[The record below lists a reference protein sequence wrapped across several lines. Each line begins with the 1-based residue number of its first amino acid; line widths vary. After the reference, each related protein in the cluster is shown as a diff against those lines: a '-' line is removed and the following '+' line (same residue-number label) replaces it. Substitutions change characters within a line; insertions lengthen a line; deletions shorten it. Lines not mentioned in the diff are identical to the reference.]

1 MTKNISAK
9 SVVVIDFETTGLSP
23 KLGDRVIEVGAVI
36 IENNVI
42 KNRFESL
49 INPGFK
55 ISQFI
60 QGFTG
65 ITNIMLKTAPNKER
79 VMKDF
84 SKFLK
89 NNNIVAH
96 NASFDKRFLDAEFK
110 KLGLSYTGEFACTM
124 LAARRLYPFSINH
137 KLETILDYLKI
148 KKTKQF
154 HRALADAEMAARLW
168 IHMIKDVEKKHNY
181 REISFHLMQKLCK
194 INKRETHNF
203 LRKHFECCND

>member
-1 MTKNISAK
+1 MNKNISAK
-9 SVVVIDFETTGLSP
+9 SVVVLDFETTGLSP
-23 KLGDRVIEVGAVI
+23 QYGDRVIEVGAVI

-49 INPGFK
+49 INPGIK

-60 QGFTG
+60 QEFTG
-65 ITNIMLKTAPNKER
+65 ITNKMLKTAPNSES

-84 SKFLK
+84 SKFLN

-110 KLGLSYTGEFACTM
+110 ELGLSYTGDFACTM
-124 LAARRLYPFSINH
+124 LASRRLYPYSINH
-137 KLETILDYLKI
+137 KLETILDHLNI

-154 HRALADAEMAARLW
+154 HRALADAEMAAKLW
-168 IHMIKDVEKKHNY
+168 IHMIRDVEKKCNY

-203 LRKHFECCND
+203 LRKYFERNND